1 MWFITKIENA
11 GCVFNC
17 IRDGGKGGLILL
29 WKIIRGEGIKKS
41 QITAIEIEKISCDGR
56 FQPRF
61 EIDEASL
68 DELVGSIKDVG
79 VIQPILVRPQ
89 GECYELIAGERRL
102 RASVKAGLKEIPA
115 VVRELSDAEAAEVAL
130 VENMQRRNLHY
141 FEEAEGFARLI
152 AEFHLTQTDV
162 ARKMG
167 LSQSAVANKLR
178 LLRLHSDVRAKI
190 IKQKLSE
197 RHARALLELPE
208 RESQLRLLDL
218 ALKKEINVIEWERM
232 IKRKKTQNIS
242 REIIKGHKQRL
253 KPIVKDMKIFI
264 NSLEKGVETLRA
276 AGLDVQLQHQK
287 IGDSLRIVIEIG
299 ESNG

>member
-1 MWFITKIENA
+1 MW
-11 GCVFNC
+11 
-17 IRDGGKGGLILL
+17 R
-29 WKIIRGEGIKKS
+29 IIRGEGIKKGD
-41 QITAIEIEKISCDGR
+41 ITAIEIEKISCDGR

-68 DELVGSIKDVG
+68 GELIGSIKDVG
-79 VIQPILVRPQ
+79 VIQPILVRPH
-89 GECYELIAGERRL
+89 GEGYELIAGERRL

-115 VVRELSDAEAAEVAL
+115 VVRELSDAEAVEVAL

-218 ALKKEINVIEWERM
+218 ALQKEINVIEWERM
-232 IKRKKTQNIS
+232 IKREKTHYIS
-242 REIIKGHKQRL
+242 REIIKGRKQRL